1 MFDTYERFSQLPSM
15 PRSRSSWTNTS
26 RHYTTFNFGELVP
39 IYWKYMLPGET
50 LSLDA
55 AAEVRMSTPIY
66 PVMSDAFLDVTFFA
80 VPLRLLWQH
89 WEEFNGANPDSPW
102 AQTIDYQI
110 PQLTIP
116 SNGFAKGTVADHFGV
131 PLNNSATSDETISD
145 LPFRAYAKIFN
156 DWWRDE
162 NVDNPTYFTTQDA
175 TLTGSSSGSAV
186 YGGKLCKVNKF
197 HDLFTSALPSPQ
209 KGPAVSFGLSGV
221 LPVDYSTTPHSVSHN
236 LTWSTT
242 PDLVT
247 GQNYSLRIT
256 GNGSGT
262 GNPSN
267 LASTSSGAAFTTNAA
282 IDNAVVDL
290 GNATAI
296 TVSDLRVAVA
306 TQRVYE
312 SLARAGSRYTEIL
325 QSLYNVQPLDS
336 RLQRSE
342 YIGGKKFPI
351 NMQQVVQTS
360 ETNTEQL
367 GTVGAYSLTRTGRNN
382 MLTYTSTEHMIV
394 IGLACA
400 RTRHSYQQGLD
411 RWWSM
416 KSKFDFYWPQLAH
429 ISEQPVL
436 NKEIYFSPAIADA
449 TKNNQAFGYQEAWYQ
464 YRYQKDYVTGSF
476 RSTGSPG
483 LDSWLYVDY
492 YKAMPTLSES
502 WMAEGVEN
510 VDRTLAVQS
519 TTSDQLIAAFAF
531 PTRVVSPMP
540 LYSVPGLLDH
550 F

>member
-102 AQTIDYQI
+102 AQQNTYQI
-110 PQLTIP
+110 PQLSIP
-116 SNGFAKGTVADHFGV
+116 ADGFAKGTVADHFGV
-131 PLNNSATSDETISD
+131 PLNNSVTADETISD

-156 DWWRDE
+156 DWWRDQ

-175 TLTGSSSGSAV
+175 TLTGSSTGSAV

-197 HDLFTSALPSPQ
+197 HDLFTSALPAPQ
-209 KGPAVSFGLSGV
+209 KGPSVSFGLSGV
-221 LPVDYSTTPHSVSHN
+221 LPVDYSLSPHDLSYSA
-236 LTWSTT
+236 TWAGGT
-242 PDLVT
+242 
-247 GQNYSLRIT
+247 
-256 GNGSGT
+256 NGSYNTVGVVR
-262 GNPSN
+262 
-267 LASTSSGAAFTTNAA
+267 NAA
-282 IDNAVVDL
+282 GKGQFGGSASASAMSNSPLSIDNAVVDL
-290 GNATAI
+290 SDVTSI

-325 QSLYNVQPLDS
+325 QSLYNVQPMDS

-360 ETNTEQL
+360 ETNSEQL

-416 KSKFDFYWPQLAH
+416 KNKFDFYWPQFAH
-429 ISEQPVL
+429 ISEQPIL
-436 NKEIYFSPAIADA
+436 NKEIYFSSSIADA

-492 YKAMPTLSES
+492 YTSMPTLSES

-519 TTSDQLIAAFAF
+519 TTADQLIAAFAF